1 MIKPERMARIAIVG
15 PRSKLDIVIQSL
27 YELNLFHLVDF
38 LEEDPEVKIGAPL
51 EKASVD
57 SQKLLKLRAIIRALH
72 LDDFKPD
79 RKIPV
84 EEIEKKSDQLLT
96 TLDLEVTDKI
106 ENRQNISS
114 KIRDLQTKNNVLSM
128 FEAIGL
134 SLECYS
140 GYDSISVFIGTA
152 QQPVREK
159 IESTVGKKEFSQ
171 MEVIE
176 IPYDG
181 AYAVA
186 VFCKKRLTDSVR
198 EVLNLAGYQ
207 EIRPPESHGSP
218 SELIATYTL
227 EIEKLQAALEKADE
241 SIEILRKKYGAF
253 LLAAEEHYSIEV
265 LKAETP
271 LRIAT
276 TKHSFTIDGWVP
288 KSSYDELK
296 KSIHAVAGDSISIE
310 DLTVTETEENET
322 APVKL
327 RNILPA
333 RPFELFI
340 ELMSKPLYREIDP
353 TIFVFTVF
361 PLFFGLMIGDFGYG
375 ACLMLAGFVMYSKL
389 GKDSDG
395 WRRLGQIV
403 LLGGFFAAIF
413 GLFLFCDA
421 FGLPFH
427 PVHNE
432 EGELVLGGLSWE
444 AIGVNIPMEAH
455 MEKLVDVK
463 DLLAIS
469 VFAAWLHMS
478 VGLGLG
484 FVNEM
489 NHDRKH
495 AAMKVLWLVILLGLF
510 MQILFMAR
518 GSELRNGLFLA
529 FCGPFQ
535 SYVMPFSGMSISIVA
550 LILILIGIAGFFA
563 LHGRGAMMEVLEILS
578 LLSNVISYTRIAAI
592 GVAKGAMALAFNYIV
607 INYLFAGGNVVI
619 IIAGV
624 IVLILLQLLVFALGS
639 LSAGIQALRLNYV
652 EFFLKF
658 YNGGGV
664 DFEPLGYKRR
674 FSKESEV

>member
-15 PRSKLDIVIQSL
+15 PRSRLDTVIQSL

-38 LEEDPEVKIGAPL
+38 LEEDSEVKIGSPL

-57 SQKLLKLRAIIRALH
+57 SQRLLKLRAMIRALH
-72 LDDFKPD
+72 LEDFKPD
-79 RKIPV
+79 RKVPV
-84 EEIEKKSDQLLT
+84 EEIEKNSDQLLT
-96 TLDLEVTDKI
+96 TLDIEVTDKI
-106 ENRQNISS
+106 EKRQTISS
-114 KIRDLQTKNNVLSM
+114 KIRDLQTKSETLAL
-128 FEAIGL
+128 FEAVGL
-134 SLECYS
+134 PLESYS
-140 GYDSISVFIGTA
+140 GYETISVFSGTV

-159 IESTVGKKEFSQ
+159 IESSLGSKASGRSEI
-171 MEVIE
+171 IE
-176 IPYDG
+176 IPHDN
-181 AYAVA
+181 AYIVA
-186 VFCKKRLTDSVR
+186 IFCKKEMADQVR
-198 EVLNLAGYQ
+198 EILNAASYQ
-207 EIRPPESHGSP
+207 EIRPPESKGFAD
-218 SELIATYTL
+218 ELIAAYSK
-227 EIEKLQAALEKADE
+227 EIEKLQTALERADE
-241 SIEILRKKYGAF
+241 SIEALRSKYGAF

-265 LKAETP
+265 QKAETP

-288 KSSYDELK
+288 KHSYEHLK
-296 KSIHAVAGDSISIE
+296 RSIRASAGDSVSIE
-310 DLTVTETEENET
+310 DLTVSEAEENET
-322 APVKL
+322 APVNL

-353 TIFVFTVF
+353 TIFVFAVF

-389 GKDSDG
+389 GQDSDG
-395 WRRLGQIV
+395 WKRLGLIV
-403 LLGGFFAAIF
+403 LLGGFFAAMF
-413 GLFLFCDA
+413 GLILFCDA

-444 AIGVNIPMEAH
+444 SIGLNIPLEAH

-469 VFAAWLHMS
+469 VFAAWVHMS
-478 VGLGLG
+478 LGLGLG
-484 FVNEM
+484 FINERR
-489 NHDRKH
+489 HDKKH
-495 AAMKVLWLVILLGLF
+495 AAMKLLWLVILLGLF
-510 MQILFMAR
+510 MQILFMAK

-529 FCGPFQ
+529 FCGPVQ
-535 SYVMPFSGMSISIVA
+535 SYVIPFSGLNISIAATV
-550 LILILIGIAGFFA
+550 LILIGIAGFFA
-563 LHGRGAMMEVLEILS
+563 LHGKGAMMEILEILS

-607 INYLFAGGNVVI
+607 INYLFAGGNI
-619 IIAGV
+619 LIMIAGV

-664 DFEPLGYKRR
+664 SFEPLGYRRR

>member
-15 PRSKLDIVIQSL
+15 PKNKLDTVIQSL
-27 YELNLFHLVDF
+27 YELNLLHVVDF

-51 EKASVD
+51 EKASID
-57 SQKLLKLRAIIRALH
+57 SQRLLKLRATIRALH
-72 LDDFKPD
+72 LEDFKPE
-79 RKIPV
+79 RKV
-84 EEIEKKSDQLLT
+84 FVDEIEKNIDQLLM
-96 TLDLEVTDKI
+96 TLDIEVPDKI
-106 ENRQNISS
+106 EKRQTISS
-114 KIRDLQTKNNVLSM
+114 KIRDLETKSEILKL
-128 FEAIGL
+128 FEAVGIP
-134 SLECYS
+134 LEDYS
-140 GYDSISVFIGTA
+140 GYESLAIFSGLV
-152 QQPVREK
+152 QQRVKEK
-159 IESTVGKKEFSQ
+159 IESSLGSEASGRL
-171 MEVIE
+171 EVIE
-176 IPYDG
+176 IPLDNTYII
-181 AYAVA
+181 VI
-186 VFCKKRLTDSVR
+186 FCKKEFADPIR
-198 EVLNLAGYQ
+198 EILNAASYQ
-207 EIRPPESHGSP
+207 EVKPPESSGSAG
-218 SELIATYTL
+218 ELIIAYSK
-227 EIEKLQAALEKADE
+227 EIEKLRTALEKADE
-241 SIEILRKKYGAF
+241 SIEVLRKRYGAF

-265 LKAETP
+265 QKAETP

-276 TKHSFTIDGWVP
+276 TDHSFTIDGWVP
-288 KSSYDELK
+288 KHSYDALK
-296 KSIHAVAGDSISIE
+296 KSIIASAGDSVSIE
-310 DLTVTETEENET
+310 YLAVSKAEENET

-327 RNILPA
+327 RNIRIA

-395 WRRLGQIV
+395 WRRLGAIV
-403 LLGGFFAAIF
+403 LVGGFFAAMF

-427 PVHNE
+427 PVYNE
-432 EGELVLGGLSWE
+432 EGEPVLGGLSWE
-444 AIGVNIPMEAH
+444 AIGINIPMEAH

-469 VFAAWLHMS
+469 VLAAWMHMS
-478 VGLGLG
+478 LGLGLG
-484 FVNEM
+484 FANEWR
-489 NHDRKH
+489 HDRKH
-495 AAMKVLWLVILLGLF
+495 AAMKMLWLVILLGLF
-510 MQILFMAR
+510 MQILFMAK
-518 GSELRNGLFLA
+518 GSELRNGLFMA
-529 FCGPFQ
+529 FCGPFH
-535 SYVMPFSGMSISIVA
+535 SYVISFSGLNISVVA
-550 LILILIGIAGFFA
+550 LVLILVGIAGFFA
-563 LHGRGAMMEVLEILS
+563 LHGKGAMMEILEILS

-607 INYLFAGGNVVI
+607 INYLFAGGNVLV

-658 YNGGGV
+658 YNGGGIS
-664 DFEPLGYKRR
+664 FEPLGYRRR